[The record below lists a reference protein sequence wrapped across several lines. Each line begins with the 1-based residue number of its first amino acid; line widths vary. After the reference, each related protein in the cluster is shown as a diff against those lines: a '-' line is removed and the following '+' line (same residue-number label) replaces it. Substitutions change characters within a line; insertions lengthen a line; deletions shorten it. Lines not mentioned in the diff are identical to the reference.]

1 MVAADVSREDD
12 CSGLVAACLE
22 RHGRVDVLHHNVGI
36 AAGDG
41 WTEDLDIE
49 AWERIMRVNAGSAAL
64 LAKAVVPP
72 MRDQGAGAITNVSSI
87 AAVCATITRL
97 GNPPLGYKM
106 SKAALNALTQSLA
119 QTYAGDG
126 IRVNAILPGLI
137 DTPMGV
143 DAAAREFGL
152 DRDRYAAVRDETVP
166 LKGGMGSAW
175 DVANAAVFLASDEAR
190 FVTGVLLPVDGGQS
204 TPDRMRL
211 RLLILTALLALV
223 PATASARGP
232 RLLGRRAPV
241 AAPARAH
248 AEHLRPGRS
257 RRRSASCS
265 RPDTP
270 RSASTAT
277 RCCTCSTARAATRP
291 PGPAPAR
298 ARPSSSRPSSR

>member
-1 MVAADVSREDD
+1 VSGRLAGKVAIVTGAGQTKGRQIGNGRATAIAFAREDAQVVLADRDEASARETAETIGDAASVVAADVSREED
-12 CSGLVAACLE
+12 CRDLIAACLE

-36 AAGDG
+36 GSGDN
-41 WTEDLDIE
+41 WTENLDIE

-106 SKAALNALTQSLA
+106 SKAALNALTLSLA

-126 IRVNAILPGLI
+126 IRVNAIMPGLI

-143 DAAAREFGL
+143 DAAASEFGL

-175 DVANAAVFLASDEAR
+175 DVANAAVFLASDEAS

-204 TPDRMRL
+204 TR
-211 RLLILTALLALV
+211 I
-223 PATASARGP
+223 G
-232 RLLGRRAPV
+232 
-241 AAPARAH
+241 
-248 AEHLRPGRS
+248 
-257 RRRSASCS
+257 
-265 RPDTP
+265 
-270 RSASTAT
+270 
-277 RCCTCSTARAATRP
+277 
-291 PGPAPAR
+291 
-298 ARPSSSRPSSR
+298 